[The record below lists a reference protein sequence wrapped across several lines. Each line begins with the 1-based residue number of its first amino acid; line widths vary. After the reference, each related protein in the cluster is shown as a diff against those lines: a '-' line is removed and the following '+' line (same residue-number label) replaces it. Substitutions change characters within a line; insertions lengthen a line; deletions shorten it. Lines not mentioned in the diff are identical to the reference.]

1 MDGRAGGAKPDTGG
15 ETMSRENDHHVV
27 PNQAGGWDVTRENS
41 ERASS
46 SHDTQHEATAR
57 AHEIVANAGGGEVVI
72 HAQDGS
78 IREKVTVG
86 AGNDPYPPRG

>member
-1 MDGRAGGAKPDTGG
+1 
-15 ETMSRENDHHVV
+15 MSRTNDHHVV
-27 PNQAGGWDVTRENS
+27 PNSSGGWEVTREQG

-46 SHDTQHEATAR
+46 VHDTQDEAVAR

-72 HAQDGS
+72 HAADGS

-86 AGNDPYPPRG
+86 GGNDPHPPPG

>member
-1 MDGRAGGAKPDTGG
+1 
-15 ETMSRENDHHVV
+15 MSRANDHHVV
-27 PNQAGGWDVTRENS
+27 PNQSGGWDVKPEQG

-46 SHDTQHEATAR
+46 SHGTQKEATAR

-72 HAQDGS
+72 HAQDGT

-86 AGNDPYPPRG
+86 GGNDPYPPRG